1 MRVLPIAAAA
11 VALVTLSA
19 CGGSEGESGAAGDA
33 GSSQSVE
40 GSVVEGDA
48 SEAGAGEEVVEE
60 EVAASDEAESD
71 RPVDL
76 PYFYGFGCEGA
87 GVTLLDLAAFYGEF
101 DPASASLDDA
111 ATFRAMG
118 VALTTAAD
126 LPEEGALADG
136 VTLADQSIYATGIA
150 AQDLADVI
158 EGGGFTREVEEQT
171 IILGEDATRTVQ
183 ECGLE

>member
-1 MRVLPIAAAA
+1 MRVLSIAAAA

-19 CGGSEGESGAAGDA
+19 CGGSDGESGAASDES
-33 GSSQSVE
+33 SSQSVE
-40 GSVVEGDA
+40 ESAIEEEDTA
-48 SEAGAGEEVVEE
+48 SEETAQ
-60 EVAASDEAESD
+60 EAESD

>member
-19 CGGSEGESGAAGDA
+19 CGGSDGESTAASDG

-40 GSVVEGDA
+40 ENVTEESVVED
-48 SEAGAGEEVVEE
+48 GAEEETVEE
-60 EVAASDEAESD
+60 APQEEESD

-87 GVTLLDLAAFYGEF
+87 GVTLLDLAAFYAEF
-101 DPASASLDDA
+101 DPTAASLDDA

-136 VTLADQSIYATGIA
+136 VTLADQSIYAAGIA

-171 IILGEDATRTVQ
+171 NILGEDATRTVQ